1 VTIKCPKCSATIDA
15 TPDELGMV
23 TCGACGA
30 RLRSKTPVKVSVQGA
45 APPAPAPPA
54 SGEPRPA
61 AAPVIQSKGDMEEV
75 LARIEGLPGPDGTV
89 RPGTIPPLTR
99 RPPVPPVPAAPPA
112 APGPGLETLL
122 EEIRSVR
129 RLQEEMLGLLR
140 AGRSAA
146 PDEPKT
152 LSGLEDDEPSLSASA
167 GRKSVLVI
175 DDDARARQEA
185 VLALQPLGAIR
196 TAADGHAAIAAIAA
210 EKPAVIVLEL
220 ALGGAMPGRD
230 LVNMVKATM
239 EWVDIPLLLYTRAE
253 VASDEDAR
261 IHGADTFVRKGPGS
275 AKALA
280 SRVAEM
286 LAHA

>member
-1 VTIKCPKCSATIDA
+1 MTIKCPKCSATIDA

-45 APPAPAPPA
+45 SGATAPPAVPVPAA
-54 SGEPRPA
+54 ETKA
-61 AAPVIQSKGDMEEV
+61 AAPGIQSKGDVDEV

-89 RPGTIPPLTR
+89 RPGTLPPFPR
-99 RPPVPPVPAAPPA
+99 KPPA
-112 APGPGLETLL
+112 PAPATPGLETLL
-122 EEIRSVR
+122 EEIRAVR
-129 RLQEEMLGLLR
+129 RLQGEMLALLR
-140 AGRSAA
+140 SGRSATYE
-146 PDEPKT
+146 D
-152 LSGLEDDEPSLSASA
+152 SGATPIEDDTGPALAASA
-167 GRKSVLVI
+167 RRKSVLVI
-175 DDDARARQEA
+175 DDDAQARQEA

-196 TAADGHAAIAAIAA
+196 TAMDGHGAIAAIAA

-220 ALGGAMPGRD
+220 ALGGSMPGRD

-261 IHGADTFVRKGPGS
+261 IHGADAFVRKGPGS

-286 LAHA
+286 LARA

>member
-15 TPDELGMV
+15 TPDEVGMV

-45 APPAPAPPA
+45 APPP
-54 SGEPRPA
+54 
-61 AAPVIQSKGDMEEV
+61 AAPVIQSTGDVDEV

-89 RPGTIPPLTR
+89 RPGTLPPFLR
-99 RPPVPPVPAAPPA
+99 KPPAPSPAPAPASA
-112 APGPGLETLL
+112 APGLEALL
-122 EEIRSVR
+122 EEIRAVR

-146 PDEPKT
+146 REDVGTMPF
-152 LSGLEDDEPSLSASA
+152 EDDNGPVHSASA
-167 GRKSVLVI
+167 RRKSVLVI
-175 DDDARARQEA
+175 DDDAKARQEA

-196 TAADGHAAIAAIAA
+196 TAMDGHGAIAAIAA

-220 ALGGAMPGRD
+220 ALGGSMPGRD

-261 IHGADTFVRKGPGS
+261 IHGADAFVRKGPGS